1 METEKFF
8 IQFLEFG
15 LNGCKCLLHGF
26 CSCAG
31 DNHNQEFLFFIFYIF
46 GGEVGRKTKTKTVSV
61 EENLDLG
68 KNRKGNLGLSKFW
81 TLSKGQGS
89 KKWGF

>member
-1 METEKFF
+1 MAASASSMVFAPVQVTTITRSFF
-8 IQFLEFG
+8 L
-15 LNGCKCLLHGF
+15 
-26 CSCAG
+26 
-31 DNHNQEFLFFIFYIF
+31 
-46 GGEVGRKTKTKTVSV
+46 GGVGRKTKTKTVSV

>member
-1 METEKFF
+1 M
-8 IQFLEFG
+8 
-15 LNGCKCLLHGF
+15 
-26 CSCAG
+26 
-31 DNHNQEFLFFIFYIF
+31 
-46 GGEVGRKTKTKTVSV
+46 VRKTKTETVSV

>member
-1 METEKFF
+1 MAASASSMVFAPVRVTTITKSFF
-8 IQFLEFG
+8 L
-15 LNGCKCLLHGF
+15 C
-26 CSCAG
+26 
-31 DNHNQEFLFFIFYIF
+31 
-46 GGEVGRKTKTKTVSV
+46 GEVEGKTKTETISV

-68 KNRKGNLGLSKFW
+68 KNRKGNVGLSKFW